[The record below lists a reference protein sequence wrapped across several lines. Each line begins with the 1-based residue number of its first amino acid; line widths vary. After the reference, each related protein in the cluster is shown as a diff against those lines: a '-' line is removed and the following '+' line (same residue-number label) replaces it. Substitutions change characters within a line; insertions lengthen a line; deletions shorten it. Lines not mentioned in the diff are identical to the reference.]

1 MRSANEISGMV
12 LKAARGAGMPLGCA
26 EDLARAAPAL
36 AALGALGIVPDLL
49 GLECDLPRLEGGV
62 VLGGHPILA
71 ITAWCDLRNAGVEAT
86 LEASFSQELLTAM
99 QAEDAAVGPFEVD
112 NSLWAQLQ
120 SYAERTFVP
129 ESEASRLAGAGAGLT
144 DND

>member
-26 EDLARAAPAL
+26 EDLARTAPAL
-36 AALGALGIVPDLL
+36 VALEALDILPDLL
-49 GLECDLPRLEGGV
+49 GSAFDVPRFDCGIV
-62 VLGGHPILA
+62 SGGHPVLA
-71 ITAWCDLRNAGVEAT
+71 ITAWRDLQRAGADAA
-86 LEASFSQELLTAM
+86 LETSVAEELLTAM
-99 QAEDAAVGPFEVD
+99 QAEEMPVGPFEVED
-112 NSLWAQLQ
+112 GLWAQLQ

-129 ESEASRLAGAGAGLT
+129 ESAASRLAGAGAGLT